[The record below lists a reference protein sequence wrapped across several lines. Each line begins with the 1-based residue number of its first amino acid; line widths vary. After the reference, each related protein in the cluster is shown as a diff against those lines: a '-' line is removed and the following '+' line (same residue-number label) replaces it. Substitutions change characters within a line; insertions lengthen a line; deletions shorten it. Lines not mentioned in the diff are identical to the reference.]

1 MRLVSTC
8 SLLAKAPQI
17 ADNNSTSNSRDKALA
32 SMDITPATFFDWWGT
47 TRDNGLNGHSVC
59 VGMKCSPV
67 LSTHANGIPVNITL
81 VSADPDIIEGTGVA
95 RETLTSAT
103 QMATLNVAKGQC
115 SQQRL
120 LLQKKLDSGIVLNS
134 STAAN
139 IKSSLHAT
147 EMTQMMTNSAMNGN
161 ATGLP
166 MGLFS
171 FSPKLCVPSISAV
184 QSYSL
189 NGEAATTKE
198 QREVMINTMFYAVG
212 LACGIGPLY
221 SVDMRQHANRM
232 ETGLALQREEQMQDE
247 ESMRMQ
253 AINKMQ
259 IFPGTPFMRGLV
271 SEESIARIVVS
282 APCSEAEQQRLR
294 TLGAQADR
302 PFFS

>member
-1 MRLVSTC
+1 
-8 SLLAKAPQI
+8 
-17 ADNNSTSNSRDKALA
+17 
-32 SMDITPATFFDWWGT
+32 
-47 TRDNGLNGHSVC
+47 
-59 VGMKCSPV
+59 
-67 LSTHANGIPVNITL
+67 VNITL

-134 STAAN
+134 STAEN

-171 FSPKLCVPSISAV
+171 FAPKLWVPSISAV

-212 LACGIGPLY
+212 LACGMGPLY
-221 SVDMRQHANRM
+221 LTCGSMQTEWKRVLLCGRGGNAGSREYAHA
-232 ETGLALQREEQMQDE
+232 
-247 ESMRMQ
+247 SH
-253 AINKMQ
+253 
-259 IFPGTPFMRGLV
+259 
-271 SEESIARIVVS
+271 
-282 APCSEAEQQRLR
+282 
-294 TLGAQADR
+294 
-302 PFFS
+302 